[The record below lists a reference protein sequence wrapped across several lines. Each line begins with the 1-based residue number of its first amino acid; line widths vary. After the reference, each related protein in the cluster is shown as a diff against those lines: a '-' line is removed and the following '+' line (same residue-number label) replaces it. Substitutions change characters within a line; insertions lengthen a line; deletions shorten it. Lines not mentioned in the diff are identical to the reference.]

1 MNGKGFLL
9 DTNAIIQLLKGNKGL
24 LSIISGADFIATSII
39 SEMEYFSF
47 SGLSEEDVLL
57 YQKFRYRIHVY
68 GVPSDDPTF
77 TCLVVSARKKYGK
90 QQPFFLYSHE
100 ITKPKKTVLKKLK
113 SFAEH

>member
-24 LSIISGADFIATSII
+24 LSLISDADFISTSII

-57 YQKFRYRIHVY
+57 YH
-68 GVPSDDPTF
+68 
-77 TCLVVSARKKYGK
+77 
-90 QQPFFLYSHE
+90 
-100 ITKPKKTVLKKLK
+100 
-113 SFAEH
+113 